1 MTAASRTI
9 DTGRFVAGRDFY
21 AALATLIL
29 IFANLCKQIPSVA
42 ATRRT
47 VNHIG
52 AFCCINNFSAFPAVI
67 YIFSNDTKI
76 DPIMTALGRAIQSIG
91 AFRLYDRNITFS
103 AQINTR
109 DVCAKGGHTE
119 YKVHKK
125 NKCFHIH
132 FLLDST
138 LHITLNIKSRMMIN
152 EKMLRED
159 KNTFLRNSIISFS
172 QSLHHPKSKKPISAV
187 AIIAILPRSKNS
199 FFLLFSAFRRFCI
212 L

>member
-9 DTGRFVAGRDFY
+9 NSRWSVSNRNFY
-21 AALATLIL
+21 TALAALIL
-29 IFANLCKQIPSVA
+29 IFTNLAKQIPSVA
-42 ATRRT
+42 AISRT

-52 AFCCINNFSAFPAVI
+52 SFCCIDNLSAFPAVI
-67 YIFSNDTKI
+67 YIFANDTKI
-76 DPIMTALGRAIQSIG
+76 DPIMTAFSRAIQSIG
-91 AFRLYDRNITFS
+91 SFRLYDRNITFS

-119 YKVHKK
+119 YKAHKK

-172 QSLHHPKSKKPISAV
+172 QSPHQPKSKKASSEV
-187 AIIAILPRSKNS
+187 AIIAIFSRSKNS
-199 FFLLFSAFRRFCI
+199 FFLLFSAI
-212 L
+212 